1 MNMHPQTSAVDSQ
14 VRAAR
19 ERLGMTREQLAV
31 KAGVSSSTV
40 YLVERAGLMSKTTAA
55 KLAVVL
61 GVSAEELRP

>member
-1 MNMHPQTSAVDSQ
+1 MDSQ